1 MDDRCFKYCIVV
13 VLHRK
18 EIKNQPE
25 RIQGI
30 HHYFSCE
37 HSWWGIYFL
46 VGIKEW
52 KRFEKNETISFNNLK
67 VPHNEIKITH
77 AYKSKYNHT
86 RKNKV
91 FLLMITDGE
100 KWHYTALK
108 SQPTE
113 DGFNRRTKSLSR

>member
-1 MDDRCFKYCIVV
+1 MDDRCFEYCIVV

-37 HSWWGIYFL
+37 HSWWGMYFL

-52 KRFEKNETISFNNLK
+52 KRFEKMK
-67 VPHNEIKITH
+67 Q
-77 AYKSKYNHT
+77 
-86 RKNKV
+86 
-91 FLLMITDGE
+91 FLLIICKYHIM
-100 KWHYTALK
+100 K
-108 SQPTE
+108 
-113 DGFNRRTKSLSR
+113 